1 MTWREDRDALIAQ
14 TMAFVQSVT
23 GKPVDF
29 AQFALPS
36 PTSAPET
43 ADAAVAAPF
52 AAPPAVSSEQP
63 AARDAI
69 NAVTP
74 LAEAAL
80 AEQQRRA
87 KSLDAGTAPQLAIEA
102 KADTSKP
109 ESFGT
114 EPFTSIADQFTLQ
127 RDMQTEIRTRVA
139 SFRAH
144 QERFNRERQ
153 EYFST
158 TLARLHASKSKTP
171 PPDRSPSDK

>member
-43 ADAAVAAPF
+43 ADAAVADPF
-52 AAPPAVSSEQP
+52 TAQPAVSSEQP
-63 AARDAI
+63 AAVGV
-69 NAVTP
+69 VTP
-74 LAEAAL
+74 LAEAAF

-87 KSLDAGTAPQLAIEA
+87 KSLDAATAPQLAIEA
-102 KADTSKP
+102 EADTSKP

-114 EPFTSIADQFTLQ
+114 EPFTSIASQFSLQ

-158 TLARLHASKSKTP
+158 TLARLHASKSETP
-171 PPDRSPSDK
+171 PPDRSPPDK